1 MLNTRAARQPARLRT
16 APAIDVAHVVRRLDW
31 AMLAAVT
38 ALLAYG
44 LWLLNGI
51 TRDDIP
57 GDPTY
62 YVMRQSL
69 YAAVGVV
76 GMALAILINPDVYR
90 RRRMIVFGVMIGS
103 LLVVLGT
110 GVSVRGSQRWI
121 DVGSFRFQP
130 SEFGKLLLVLCLA
143 GFLADRGK
151 RIAET
156 RTTVVAVGIAV
167 VPTTLVFV
175 QPDVGSAL
183 VYIAVLAAVLFIA
196 GTRWLDLAWLVA
208 AAALIA
214 ILVLWAAPAA
224 GYDIL
229 KPYQVQRLTSFTN
242 PDKDPGGATYNVT
255 QSQIAV
261 GSGQATGR
269 GVSGATQTNFDYLP
283 EHATDFVFA
292 SLAEQRGFV
301 GASILLALYLLV
313 IWRALNTIAVA
324 RDLFSAIVAG
334 GIAIGLLFQ
343 IVVNVGMTIGMAP
356 VTGIPLPFV
365 SAGGSSLIMN
375 LIAIGILQAIHARG
389 RSAAAP
395 IRLRRT

>member
-1 MLNTRAARQPARLRT
+1 MLGTRVAQPVRQRSVAAFD
-16 APAIDVAHVVRRLDW
+16 IAHLVRRLDW
-31 AMLAAVT
+31 TMLLAVS

-51 TRDDIP
+51 TRNDVP

-62 YVMRQSL
+62 YVTHQVL

-76 GMALAILINPDVYR
+76 GMAAAILINPDVYR
-90 RRRMIVFGVMIGS
+90 RRRLLVYGLMLGS
-103 LLVVLGT
+103 LLIVLGA
-110 GVSVRGSQRWI
+110 GSSVRGSQRWI
-121 DVGSFRFQP
+121 NLGSFAFQP

-151 RIAET
+151 RITET
-156 RTTVVAVGIAV
+156 RTTITAVGIAAI
-167 VPTTLVFV
+167 PTGLVFL

-183 VYIAVLAAVLFIA
+183 VYLAILAAVLFIA
-196 GTRWLDLAWLVA
+196 GTRWLDLTWLLA
-208 AAALIA
+208 AAVLIGTV
-214 ILVLWAAPAA
+214 VLWAAPAA

-229 KPYQVQRLTSFTN
+229 KPYQVERLTSFTN
-242 PDKDPGGATYNVT
+242 PSSDPGGATYNVT

-261 GSGQATGR
+261 GAGQTTGR
-269 GVSGATQTNFDYLP
+269 GISGATQTNFDYLP
-283 EHATDFVFA
+283 EHRTDFVFA

-301 GASILLALYLLV
+301 GALILLGLYLLV

-375 LIAIGILQAIHARG
+375 LVAIGILQAIHARG
-389 RSAAAP
+389 RAAAAP
-395 IRLRRT
+395 IRLRRM

>member
-1 MLNTRAARQPARLRT
+1 
-16 APAIDVAHVVRRLDW
+16 
-31 AMLAAVT
+31 
-38 ALLAYG
+38 
-44 LWLLNGI
+44 
-51 TRDDIP
+51 
-57 GDPTY
+57 
-62 YVMRQSL
+62 
-69 YAAVGVV
+69 
-76 GMALAILINPDVYR
+76 
-90 RRRMIVFGVMIGS
+90 
-103 LLVVLGT
+103 
-110 GVSVRGSQRWI
+110 
-121 DVGSFRFQP
+121 
-130 SEFGKLLLVLCLA
+130 
-143 GFLADRGK
+143 
-151 RIAET
+151 
-156 RTTVVAVGIAV
+156 VGIAA
-167 VPTTLVFV
+167 VPTALVFL

-183 VYIAVLAAVLFIA
+183 VYLAVLGAVLFIA
-196 GTRWLDLAWLVA
+196 GTRWLDLTWLLA

-214 ILVLWAAPAA
+214 ILVLWAAPSA

-242 PDKDPGGATYNVT
+242 PSSDPGGATYNVT

-269 GVSGATQTNFDYLP
+269 GVSGSTQTNFDYLP

-301 GASILLALYLLV
+301 GALILLALYLLV

-389 RSAAAP
+389 RAAAAP
-395 IRLRRT
+395 IRLRRI